1 MNGNGTEAS
10 MTGRDV
16 LDVAISSS
24 RMKRSRAARGQGIS
38 NRIREHFADGKWHPL
53 KDIAAKVE
61 APEADVITALRLLNK
76 PHYFRSERKQVGAS
90 WHYRIFKQT
99 KMVSVEELT
108 TKLAPI
114 LEGLKVEG
122 RKNMAT
128 MVPAVVAK
136 LAAQLE
142 RILQELAE

>member
-1 MNGNGTEAS
+1 MRIEQQAFRGRAVSGYRRRPSIGRFLLERFGDGEWHSLEEMTQHTEGAIDANHVA
-10 MTGRDV
+10 DV
-16 LDVAISSS
+16 LRI
-24 RMKRSRAARGQGIS
+24 MKQYNSFGA
-38 NRIREHFADGKWHPL
+38 
-53 KDIAAKVE
+53 
-61 APEADVITALRLLNK
+61 T
-76 PHYFRSERKQVGAS
+76 SERKRVGTS
-90 WHYRIFKQT
+90 WHYRIFKPA

-114 LEGLKVEG
+114 LEGLKIEG

-142 RILQELAE
+142 RVLQELAE